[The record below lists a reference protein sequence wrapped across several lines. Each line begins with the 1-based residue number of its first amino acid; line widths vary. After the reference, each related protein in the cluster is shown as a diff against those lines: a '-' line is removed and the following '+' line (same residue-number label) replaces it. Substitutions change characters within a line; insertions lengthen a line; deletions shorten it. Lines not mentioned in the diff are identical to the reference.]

1 MGRARRHGTELLAGI
16 RLAMQLIRNA
26 QPVHSDAP
34 VIKIKKNSDAP
45 CSRQPCPRKIVKLH
59 KTYMQQTD

>member
-34 VIKIKKNSDAP
+34 VIKIIIIKTAMLHALVSHAP
-45 CSRQPCPRKIVKLH
+45 EKS
-59 KTYMQQTD
+59 

>member
-34 VIKIKKNSDAP
+34 VIKIKKTAMLHALVNHAP
-45 CSRQPCPRKIVKLH
+45 EKS
-59 KTYMQQTD
+59 